1 MRIFLSAIIIFF
13 FCFFVHTTEANNYP
27 KVKTRSGIVQGRIAK
42 QHGGFVEK
50 YLGIPFAEPPVGDL
64 RWRSPRPEQ
73 PWTNIRP
80 AQKYQ
85 AACMQSQNGLIEGPP
100 LPTKEDCLYLN
111 VFKKTANTNAT
122 NLPVMLFFHG
132 GGYVYG
138 TAGFFLYD
146 AGERL
151 IQTPDDVIIVTSN
164 YRLGVFGYLGS
175 DELRDVS
182 TTGYNS
188 TGNWGLQDQR
198 AAMQ

>member
-1 MRIFLSAIIIFF
+1 
-13 FCFFVHTTEANNYP
+13 
-27 KVKTRSGIVQGRIAK
+27 
-42 QHGGFVEK
+42 
-50 YLGIPFAEPPVGDL
+50 
-64 RWRSPRPEQ
+64 
-73 PWTNIRP
+73 
-80 AQKYQ
+80 
-85 AACMQSQNGLIEGPP
+85 MQSQNGLIEGPP